1 MTTLSLPRV
10 PMRVSMR
17 FSAFV
22 RIFQSALAAN
32 VQTSAGGLQ
41 TWVGNIQFLN
51 LNDNIGGPEMMGFI
65 AGLNGAAN
73 RFEMIATDNP
83 KRGAYGGTPLVKT
96 LPLINDTSMA
106 VKGASLNITDWG
118 RIGDYFSF
126 SGAQNKKELHILT
139 TDADS
144 DGVGD
149 TTLLF
154 EPGIRSAPA
163 VNTAIIVEDGVI
175 GRPEGT
181 FILSDP
187 ENGWNAVPGNRR
199 SITLPFIEDVFVD
212 LA

>member
-22 RIFQSALAAN
+22 RIFQSSLAAN
-32 VQTSAGGLQ
+32 IQTSAGGLQ
-41 TWVGNIQFLN
+41 VWVGTIQFIN

-73 RFEMIATDNP
+73 RFEMVASDNP

-96 LPLINDTSMA
+96 LPAINDTSID
-106 VKGASLNITDWG
+106 VKGGTFNVTDWG

-126 SGAQNKKELHILT
+126 TGAQGKKELHILKA
-139 TDADS
+139 DADT

-149 TTLLF
+149 VTLLF

-163 VNTAIIVEDGVI
+163 INTAVIVEDGII

-181 FILSDP
+181 FILKDP
-187 ENGWNAVPGNRR
+187 ENGWDAIPGNRR
-199 SITLPFIEDVFVD
+199 SITLPFLEDVFVD